1 MIRKKIVFQP
11 IKFSSLD
18 ECLESIPEHELKI
31 VKALR
36 KIIFNCIP
44 DVEEKLSYNAPFYK
58 RNGNICFI
66 WPGSIPWGKTKEG
79 VQLGFSKG
87 YLLSDDGYLEKG
99 TRKQVFWKTFYS
111 IKEIDSDKISAL
123 LYEAVLLDR

>member
-1 MIRKKIVFQP
+1 MAKRKIVFQS
-11 IKFSSLD
+11 IKFSSLE
-18 ECLESIPEHELKI
+18 ECFESIPEHELKI
-31 VKALR
+31 VEVLR
-36 KIIFNCIP
+36 KIIFNCIS

-58 RNGNICFI
+58 RKGNICFI
-66 WPGSIPWGKTKEG
+66 WPGSIPWGKPKEG

-99 TRKQVFWKTFYS
+99 NRKQVFWKTFYS
-111 IKEIDSDKISAL
+111 VKEIDIDKVSAL

>member
-1 MIRKKIVFQP
+1 M
-11 IKFSSLD
+11 KFSSLE
-18 ECLESIPEHELKI
+18 ECFSYIPEDEMKI
-31 VKALR
+31 VEALR
-36 KIIFNCIP
+36 KIIFQCIP
-44 DVEEKLSYNAPFYK
+44 DIEEKLSYNAPFYK

-99 TRKQVFWKTFYS
+99 TRKQVFWKTFYHTR
-111 IKEIDSDKISAL
+111 EIDAEKISAL
-123 LYEAVLLDR
+123 LYEAVLLDSR